1 MSEVPGAQF
10 GVSDQAVLDLVASLE
25 KAGADDVVDAFP
37 AALLA
42 PTWRALL
49 ESGAIETPARVDVD
63 RVEVRLVG
71 PHALELRVPIVSG
84 DGEFVRSVP
93 VSVEKWSATG
103 ELANQLGEEAQRLVA
118 ALEMADLRDPFDHYT
133 GTGQKPHN

>member
-1 MSEVPGAQF
+1 MSDEPGTGF
-10 GVSDQAVLDLVASLE
+10 GVSHRGVLRLADSLKGASSLE
-25 KAGADDVVDAFP
+25 DAFP

-49 ESGAIETPARVDVD
+49 ESGAIETPARVAVD
-63 RVEVRLVG
+63 RVEVRVAG

-93 VSVEKWSATG
+93 VSVEKWSASG
-103 ELANQLGEEAQRLVA
+103 PVANQLDDEAKRLVQ
-118 ALEMADLRDPFDHYT
+118 ALELADSRDPFDHYT

>member
-1 MSEVPGAQF
+1 MSDEVGTGF
-10 GVSDQAVLDLVASLE
+10 GVSNRGVLRLADSLE
-25 KAGADDVVDAFP
+25 GAGANSLADAFP

-63 RVEVRLVG
+63 RLEVRVAG

-93 VSVEKWSATG
+93 VSVEKWSASG
-103 ELANQLGEEAQRLVA
+103 DIPNQLDAEAKRLVA
-118 ALEMADLRDPFDHYT
+118 ALEMADSRGPFDHYT